1 MTEQERE
8 DAIEELLCYADCFVS
23 GSHEGRL
30 SLSPLALQAD
40 KAVEGVKG
48 RLPIYLSWCVTDAL
62 EAAHLL
68 MDGWNPGKMWREF
81 HDRGREERG
90 ILRRVAGR

>member
-23 GSHEGRL
+23 DSYEGQP
-30 SLSPLALQAD
+30 SLSPLAWQAD

-48 RLPIYLSWCVTDAL
+48 RLPICASWCATDAL

-68 MDGWNPGKMWREF
+68 MEGWNPGE
-81 HDRGREERG
+81 DVER
-90 ILRRVAGR
+90 IP